1 MNIYRHRQEQLSM
14 MTKHEQE
21 ALAYLHYFRQ
31 KYHQPQQH
39 PYPGNWFLLFFVSH
53 SLLINVQGSHSHWKK
68 WEGIFQSGK
77 SQRIFNRLEKSGK
90 ITQSTGKRREFHK
103 FYLLFLVICR

>member
-1 MNIYRHRQEQLSM
+1 M

-39 PYPGNWFLLFFVSH
+39 PYPGNWFLSFFVSH
-53 SLLINVQGSHSHWKK
+53 SLLIKV
-68 WEGIFQSGK
+68 
-77 SQRIFNRLEKSGK
+77 
-90 ITQSTGKRREFHK
+90 
-103 FYLLFLVICR
+103 